1 MCIRDRYTSLDGW
14 GEQAEYI
21 RSGLDFNMLW
31 DRLLYM
37 IEEHPSV
44 DNTIMTAYSLLSL
57 PSYKRMLEE
66 IHKVKQKY
74 NRYNGLLESRFNQ
87 YKKWFHENS
96 DPDFWTRNE
105 KACVVHLD
113 ISPIYF
119 PPFLAVTTPH
129 KELTMPYLWDQ
140 YSFMMHNLTLGED
153 NRNFYDFEA
162 EKMGR
167 VADFAFYS
175 GMGYDKQTEDNYIHQ
190 QNFRMFIDEMD
201 KRRGTDFCTVF
212 PELEEFYRDD

>member
-1 MCIRDRYTSLDGW
+1 MHRYS
-14 GEQAEYI
+14 
-21 RSGLDFNMLW
+21 
-31 DRLLYM
+31 DRLLYI

-57 PSYKRMLEE
+57 PSYKQFLQE
-66 IHKVKQKY
+66 ILKIKQKY

-87 YKKWFHENS
+87 YKEWFKTNS
-96 DPDFWTRNE
+96 NPNFWSRNE
-105 KACVVHLD
+105 KACAVHVD

-119 PPFLAVTTPH
+119 PPHLSVITPP
-129 KELTMPYLWDQ
+129 KELAMPYLWDQ

-167 VADFAFYS
+167 VADYSFYS
-175 GMGYDKQTEDNYIHQ
+175 GMGYDNQDEDNKIHQ
-190 QNFRMFIDEMD
+190 LNFKRFIDILD
-201 KRRGTDFCTVF
+201 KRRGTDFCKTF
-212 PELEEFYRDD
+212 PELEEFYRYE